1 MQFKHPELL
10 WGLLLLLIPII
21 VHLFQLRR
29 FKKTPFTNVKFL
41 KKVVSESRRSST
53 LKKWLL
59 LLSRILLLAALVI
72 AFAQPFFADK
82 TALKTKEMVI
92 YLDDSF
98 SMQAKKDNTTLLDDA
113 IQNLIQSIPQDQ
125 KFSLFTNTKVFKEVS
140 IKNLQNDLLLLRPSA
155 AQLKLS
161 EIALKGNTLF
171 SSNENTLKNLIIVSD
186 FQERMEMQPL
196 DSLFR
201 TTTHLVLTRSDI
213 VENISIDSVYM
224 NPTSSENIE
233 VVALIS
239 ASYDLESTPISLFN
253 ENELIAKTAV
263 TFDKNRRAKVNFTL
277 PTDEAIQGRIELLDG
292 ALSYDNQLYFNIDS
306 KEKIKI
312 LVIGE
317 TQSDYLK
324 RIFTADE
331 FEVKISTLNNL
342 NYGELNNQNLI
353 VLNELNSIPNPL
365 AISLKSFVG
374 DNGNVIVIPAK
385 EIDITSYNQF
395 LSNYY
400 GTSYAESINADR
412 NISGINFSHP
422 LYRNVFEEK
431 VVNFQYPKVF
441 QYLKTKSKAP
451 SILSYQDRNPFV
463 LGVDKVYVFT
473 AAISAENSNFKSSP
487 LIVPTLYNMGINS
500 LKLPQLYQN
509 LGSRI
514 EIELPVQLPKD
525 HILKVVK
532 DELEFIPEQKSFANK
547 VSILFRENP
556 SKDGIFKIMN
566 KETVLKNL
574 SFNFSRHESDL
585 KYLDFNTIS
594 ASTKN
599 ESIQTLFEDL
609 ENDDAINELWKWFII
624 LAAAFMLAEVLIQK
638 YL

>member
-41 KKVVSESRRSST
+41 KKVVSESRRSNT

-277 PTDEAIQGRIELLDG
+277 PSDKAIQGRIELLDG

-331 FEVKISTLNNL
+331 FEVKVSTLNNL

-365 AISLKSFVG
+365 TISLKSFVG

-395 LSNYY
+395 LFNYY

-422 LYRNVFEEK
+422 LYRNVFEKK

-441 QYLKTKSKAP
+441 QYFKTKSKAP
-451 SILSYQDRNPFV
+451 SILSYQDKNPFV